1 MLDLH
6 QQQKFLEGIN
16 APPPPSNGPLLDFK
30 KDPYL

>member
-16 APPPPSNGPLLDFK
+16 ATSPSNGPLLDFK
-30 KDPYL
+30 KNFYL